1 MPQILGIAILGVALY
16 GAYRVVKR
24 EMNRVGAELDTQP
37 VKKPDT
43 EAVPKLVKD
52 PETGV
57 YHPEERT

>member
-24 EMNRVGAELDTQP
+24 EMNRVGAELDRQP
-37 VKKPDT
+37 VKKRET

-52 PETGV
+52 PVTGV
-57 YHPEERT
+57 YHPEDRT